1 MKKIYTR
8 PEIEAVE
15 VRAKDIITLS
25 DYMTPEIDFGG
36 SIDVNPVD
44 GGVDFY

>member
-1 MKKIYTR
+1 MKKIYTK

-25 DYMTPEIDFGG
+25 SYLTPEIGCEGG
-36 SIDVNPVD
+36 IDVNPAS
-44 GGVDFY
+44 GGADFY